1 MLRSPNLRPTSA
13 HRAEHRSVVCSIGDL
28 GLGGRRRSRGSRSRS
43 GRGRSGT
50 SRSSGRSRCTAGRS
64 DRGRG
69 TSRSAS
75 GGTVSRSTASRLA
88 ALVVLV
94 LEAVEQTLTTTAA
107 TAFSRGGS
115 RTTTIATAV
124 ASATMATMAGHR
136 DVVLTTQ
143 QSNTDHREE
152 DRDAK
157 NQCTIHPNSSKTEQ
171 VPYRTGTH
179 FPSFASLPETVTAQ
193 SRTYT
198 YCGVPIA

>member
-1 MLRSPNLRPTSA
+1 
-13 HRAEHRSVVCSIGDL
+13 
-28 GLGGRRRSRGSRSRS
+28 
-43 GRGRSGT
+43 
-50 SRSSGRSRCTAGRS
+50 
-64 DRGRG
+64 
-69 TSRSAS
+69 
-75 GGTVSRSTASRLA
+75 
-88 ALVVLV
+88 VVLV

-107 TAFSRGGS
+107 TGINRGAAGRSRS
-115 RTTTIATAV
+115 IATTV
-124 ASATMATMAGHR
+124 TSATMATMAGHR
-136 DVVLTTQ
+136 DVILTTQ

-198 YCGVPIA
+198 YCGVPDA